1 MYICGNKISLV
12 MDKNRIIESLTTVV
26 HPEYKKNIVECGI
39 LHSIDVNEE
48 NVHIVLQM
56 QRANDPFKRSLVR
69 VIEQVVATNFPQS
82 EGHISIVTKEPAPK
96 KQVEKQSTI
105 ATDSIK
111 NIIAVSS
118 GKGGVGKSTVTANL
132 AAALSRRGL
141 KVGVLDADIYGPSM
155 PKMFGVESYVP
166 EVIKKDGRDII
177 LPAEREGIKIMS
189 IGFFIPGGNALV
201 WRGPMATS
209 ALKQMIHDTAW
220 GALDV
225 MLIDMPPGTG
235 DVHLSIVA
243 EMKVTGAVVVSTPQQ
258 VALADVERGINMF
271 RMDGV
276 GVPVV
281 GMIENMAWF
290 TPAELPDNRYYIFG
304 RGGCEKLAKQMDI
317 PLLGQIPLVQG
328 ISESGDNGTLADV
341 SRFDTIAELLEKALK
356 K

>member
-1 MYICGNKISLV
+1 MKKEQIL
-12 MDKNRIIESLTTVV
+12 EFLTTVI

-39 LHSIDVNEE
+39 VHSVDVNHES
-48 NVHIVLQM
+48 VHIVLQM
-56 QRANDPFKRSLVR
+56 QRTNDPFKRSLVR
-69 VIEQVVATNFPQS
+69 TIEQIITTHFPESQ
-82 EGHISIVTKEPAPK
+82 GHISTVTKEPVPK
-96 KQVEKQSTI
+96 KSVDKQSTSPRQ
-105 ATDSIK
+105 TIK
-111 NIIAVSS
+111 NIIAISS

-132 AAALSRRGL
+132 AAALSGLGL

-155 PKMFGVESYVP
+155 PKMFGVENYLP
-166 EVIKKDGRDII
+166 EAIKKDGRDII
-177 LPAEREGIKIMS
+177 LPADRDGIKIMS
-189 IGFFIPGGNALV
+189 IGFFIPAGDALV

-209 ALKQMIHDTAW
+209 ALRQMIHDTAW

-235 DVHLSIVA
+235 DVHLSIIA

-276 GVPVV
+276 NIPVI

-290 TPAELPDNRYYIFG
+290 TPSELPDNKYFIFG
-304 RGGCEKLAKQMDI
+304 QGKCTQLAEQMNI
-317 PLLGQIPLVQG
+317 PLLGQIPLIQS

-341 SRFDTIAELLEKALK
+341 ATFDSIAELLSREFF
-356 K
+356 